1 MVTKKAVYVSPG
13 QSITVTIG
21 AGGAGAG
28 AGTGSGASG
37 YLTVEW

>member
-21 AGGAGAG
+21 TGGAGTGLA
-28 AGTGSGASG
+28 GSGASG